1 MTVTVVE
8 RTDVRR
14 LENMRS
20 AGAAGPDGT
29 TVRFAVAASAL
40 TLLIAATGVARADG
54 DAARGEKRFDECATC
69 HSLKEGVNGVGPSLH
84 GVLGRKA
91 GSLDD
96 FRYSPA
102 MKRSGLTW
110 TPQALAT
117 FIADPQKAVPN
128 NRMPFAGMPDAAER
142 DDLIAYLEKAAK

>member
-1 MTVTVVE
+1 M
-8 RTDVRR
+8 
-14 LENMRS
+14 
-20 AGAAGPDGT
+20 
-29 TVRFAVAASAL
+29 RFAVAASAL
-40 TLLIAATGVARADG
+40 TLLVAATGVARADG
-54 DAARGEKRFDECATC
+54 DATRGEKRFDECATC

-128 NRMPFAGMPDAAER
+128 NRMPFAGMPDTADR
-142 DDLIAYLEKAAK
+142 DDLIAFLEKAAK